1 MIWGLV
7 GDSKESACYRKKRER
22 KKENV
27 LIVQF
32 RISSTLAAEDERKLI
47 RLKRLSRILGLEMKH
62 LEDMGGWGVLMC

>member
-1 MIWGLV
+1 MIQKKMPATERKG
-7 GDSKESACYRKKRER
+7 KE

-32 RISSTLAAEDERKLI
+32 RISSTLAAEDERELI
-47 RLKRLSRILGLEMKH
+47 RLKRLSHTLRLEMKH